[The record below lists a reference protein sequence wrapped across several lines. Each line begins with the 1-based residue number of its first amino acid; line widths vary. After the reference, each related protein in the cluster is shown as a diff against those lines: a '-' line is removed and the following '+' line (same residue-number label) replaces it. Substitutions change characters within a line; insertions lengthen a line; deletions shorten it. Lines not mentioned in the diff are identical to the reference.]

1 MTYEEIYNKKL
12 DQFAHGEI
20 TETEWT
26 EFCTSLLDLI
36 LENNEDILKRLKSE
50 W

>member
-12 DQFAHGEI
+12 DQFVHGEI
-20 TETEWT
+20 TETEWN
-26 EFCTSLLDLI
+26 EFCTLLLDFI
-36 LENNEDILKRLKSE
+36 LENNEDILKRLKGE